1 MPINIYNIYIYIYAC
16 MYVLLEA
23 VSVMGVL
30 PRRLFIQADK
40 TAKETK
46 NKTAK
51 ETNND

>member
-1 MPINIYNIYIYIYAC
+1 MHVC

-46 NKTAK
+46 NNTAKETKNKTAK

>member
-1 MPINIYNIYIYIYAC
+1 
-16 MYVLLEA
+16 
-23 VSVMGVL
+23 MGVL

-51 ETNND
+51 ETKNKTAKETNND